1 MGDIQLAKAKER
13 GICGGRVCTEHD
25 LLIVVLAEIA
35 LKRVWRARREVDVW
49 ARFVVIGV
57 GIVRVVRGWVGQKAS
72 GLYVLIEHVFDGR
85 TSQVGARPIRFE

>member
-1 MGDIQLAKAKER
+1 MGDVQLAKPKER

-35 LKRVWRARREVDVW
+35 LKRVWRARCEVDVW
-49 ARFVVIGV
+49 AGFIVIGV
-57 GIVRVVRGWVGQKAS
+57 GVVRVVQGWVGRKAS

-85 TSQVGARPIRFE
+85 TSKVGARPIWFE